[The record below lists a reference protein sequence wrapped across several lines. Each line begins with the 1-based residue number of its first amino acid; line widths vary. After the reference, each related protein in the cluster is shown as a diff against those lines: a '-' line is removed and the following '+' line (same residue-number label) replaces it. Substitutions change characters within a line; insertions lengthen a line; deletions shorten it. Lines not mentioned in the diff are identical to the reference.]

1 MALIA
6 HISDVHLG
14 PLPPVHARELMSKR
28 LFGYLNWQQNREK
41 AHDPEILAA
50 LVADLKAAKPDHI
63 AVAGDLVNIGL
74 PAEYI
79 QARTWLEAL
88 GAPADVSVVPGN
100 HDAYVAAAMPVCA
113 SAWAPWTA
121 GDSPGEHPFPYIRRR
136 GQLALIGVSTA
147 VASLPLMATGR
158 VETDQAQHLGLLL
171 AAAGR
176 EGLCRV
182 VMIHHP
188 PVAGACAWTRRLIG
202 ADLVRH
208 AIHRFGA
215 ELILHG
221 HNHRTSVATLPG
233 PNGDV
238 PVVGA
243 AAPGARP
250 HGHKPGGSYNLLKV
264 VGEPGNYVIGMFE
277 RGWRDGAV
285 ETIQK
290 RLLTADQPTATH
302 A

>member
-1 MALIA
+1 ML
-6 HISDVHLG
+6 DLF
-14 PLPPVHARELMSKR
+14 SKR
-28 LFGYLNWQQNREK
+28 ITGYINWKQNR
-41 AHDPEILAA
+41 AVHMAGGTVGQ
-50 LVADLKAAKPDHI
+50 LVAAMAKQMPDHI
-63 AVAGDLVNIGL
+63 AVTGDLTNLALDSEIVN
-74 PAEYI
+74 A
-79 QARTWLEAL
+79 AAWLGEL
-88 GAPADVSVVPGN
+88 GNPADVSVVPGN
-100 HDAYVAAAMPVCA
+100 HDAYVRGALSKAVTAWKENMTSEAAGITVTR
-113 SAWAPWTA
+113 S
-121 GDSPGEHPFPYIRRR
+121 GFPYLRQRGPAAIIGVNSAIATAPFMASGIFTRRQAR
-136 GQLALIGVSTA
+136 GLGQLLERARNAGLF
-147 VASLPLMATGR
+147 R
-158 VETDQAQHLGLLL
+158 VIL
-171 AAAGR
+171 
-176 EGLCRV
+176 
-182 VMIHHP
+182 IHHP
-188 PVAGACAWTRRLIG
+188 PVAGACAWTRRLVG